1 MTVVVDAN
9 IIIALVVDDDRQS
22 DVQRQMT
29 DWFSA
34 GESLHAPGVMPYE
47 IANVL
52 ARRVYDGDLV
62 ASEVTSIWSD
72 VADLGIEFHPLD
84 LDNDGPAIAEI
95 TTQLRRRHATDA
107 AYVRLAV
114 QLEADLWTLDGPLAR
129 NAASIGMPVKLLE

>member
-1 MTVVVDAN
+1 MTVVADAN

-22 DVQRQMT
+22 AVQGQMT

-47 IANVL
+47 ITNVL
-52 ARRVYDGDLV
+52 ARRVYDGDLA
-62 ASEVTSIWSD
+62 ASEATSIWSD

-95 TTQLRRRHATDA
+95 ATQLRRWHATDA